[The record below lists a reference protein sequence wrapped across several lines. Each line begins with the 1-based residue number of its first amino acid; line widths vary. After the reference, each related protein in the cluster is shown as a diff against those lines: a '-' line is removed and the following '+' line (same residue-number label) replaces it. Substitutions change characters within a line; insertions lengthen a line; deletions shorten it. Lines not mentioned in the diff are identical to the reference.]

1 MRGQA
6 IRALIR
12 KQIIE
17 IKSSTQLRALT
28 LIAPL
33 LQMTLF
39 GFAANLDVAT
49 VSTAIVDMDRS
60 ARSRELVARFE
71 STGMFDVRQWLDRY
85 EDADRVLL
93 DGSSRLVIVIPPGFS
108 RRIAARQPAP
118 LQALIDGS
126 DGYVAGIAG
135 AYAGAVVADYSRDVL
150 LETQRVTPAGRVP
163 APQVEPRTRV
173 WYNPDLKTRRF
184 FIPGIFGLLLMI
196 TTVIASS
203 TSIVK
208 ERENGTLEQLVVSPV
223 RPYQIIIG
231 KLAPF
236 AVTATVTMLNLLLLA
251 WLVFG
256 ISMRG
261 NFLLFL
267 LLTIVFEIV
276 ILGLGLFISTIS
288 RTQQQASFT
297 TTFFVLPPFL
307 FLSGFSFPIE
317 NMPGWIQMLT
327 YAIPLRYYLDVIRG
341 IFMTGAGLAELWPS
355 LVAMLAIG
363 AVIFGASILRFRK
376 SLE

>member
-1 MRGQA
+1 MQA

-12 KQIIE
+12 KQFLE
-17 IKSSTQLRALT
+17 IRASPQLRALT

-33 LQMTLF
+33 VQILLF
-39 GFAANLDVAT
+39 GYAASLDVAT
-49 VSTAIVDMDRS
+49 VPMAIVDLDRS
-60 ARSRELVARFE
+60 AESRELAARFGA
-71 STGMFDVRQWLDRY
+71 TGIFEIREQLDRY
-85 EDADRVLL
+85 LDADRVLL
-93 DGSSRLVIVIPPGFS
+93 EGSSKLVIVIPHGFGRNILA
-108 RRIAARQPAP
+108 RRSAP
-118 LQALIDGS
+118 LQALVDGS
-126 DGYVAGIAG
+126 DGYTAGIATG
-135 AYAGAVVADYSRDVL
+135 YAGGVVAAYSRDVL
-150 LETQRVTPAGRVP
+150 LDLQRLMPPGR
-163 APQVEPRTRV
+163 APVASVEARTRI
-173 WYNPDLKTRRF
+173 WYNPDLKSRRYF
-184 FIPGIFGLLLMI
+184 VPSILGLLILM

-208 ERENGTLEQLVVSPV
+208 EREDGTLEQLVVSPV
-223 RPYQIIIG
+223 RPWQIIVG

-236 AVTATVTMLNLLLLA
+236 AVTATITMFNLLLLA

-261 NFLLFL
+261 SLLLFVAM
-267 LLTIVFEIV
+267 TIVFEIV

-317 NMPGWIQMLT
+317 NMPGWIQTLT

-341 IFMTGAGLAELWPS
+341 IFITGVGIDELWPD
-355 LVAMLAIG
+355 LAALLGFGIL
-363 AVIFGASILRFRK
+363 IFTASVLRFRK
-376 SLE
+376 NME

>member
-1 MRGQA
+1 MQA
-6 IRALIR
+6 IRAMIR
-12 KQIIE
+12 KQFLE
-17 IKSSTQLRALT
+17 IRSSAQLRALT
-28 LIAPL
+28 LIAPV
-33 LQMTLF
+33 LQMMLF

-49 VSTAIVDMDRS
+49 VATAIVDLDHS
-60 ARSRELVARFE
+60 VESRELSSRFV
-71 STGMFDVRQWLDRY
+71 STGIFDVRRWPERYADVDRL
-85 EDADRVLL
+85 LL
-93 DGSSRLVIVIPPGFS
+93 DGTAKLVVVIPRGFGRHIA
-108 RRIAARQPAP
+108 RREAAP

-126 DGYVAGIAG
+126 DGYMAGIAG
-135 AYAGAVVADYSRDVL
+135 SYAGGVVAGYSRDL
-150 LETQRVTPAGRVP
+150 LLDVQRVTGAGRIAVP
-163 APQVEPRTRV
+163 SVATRTRI
-173 WYNPDLKTRRF
+173 WYNPDLKTRRY
-184 FIPGIFGLLLMI
+184 FIPGIFGLLLLI

-208 ERENGTLEQLVVSPV
+208 EREDGTLEQLVVSPV
-223 RPYQIIIG
+223 RAHQIIIG

-236 AVTATVTMLNLLLLA
+236 AVTATITMLNLLLVA

-256 ISMRG
+256 VTMRG
-261 NFLLFL
+261 NIILFIA
-267 LLTIVFEIV
+267 LTIVFEIV

-317 NMPGWIQMLT
+317 NMPGWIQPLT
-327 YAIPLRYYLDVIRG
+327 YLVPLRYYLEVVRG
-341 IFMTGAGLAELWPS
+341 IFLTGSGLDDLWTS

-363 AVIFGASILRFRK
+363 AVIFGASFLRFRK

>member
-1 MRGQA
+1 MAA

-17 IKSSTQLRALT
+17 IRSSAQLRALT

-49 VSTAIVDMDRS
+49 VRTAVVDMDRS
-60 ARSRELVARFE
+60 AQSRALVARFE
-71 STGMFDVRQWLDRY
+71 STGMFEVGEQLEKY
-85 EDADRVLL
+85 SDADRVLL
-93 DGSSRLVIVIPPGFS
+93 AGESKLVLVIPRGFE
-108 RRIAARQPAP
+108 RKILTHRPAQ

-150 LETQRVTPAGRVP
+150 LDMQRVTPAGRVM
-163 APQVEPRTRV
+163 APSVEPQTRV
-173 WYNPDLKTRRF
+173 WYNPDLKTRRY

-236 AVTATVTMLNLLLLA
+236 AVTATLTMLNLLVLA
-251 WLVFG
+251 RLVFG

-261 NFLLFL
+261 NFFLFL
-267 LLTIVFEIV
+267 ALTIVFEIV
-276 ILGLGLFISTIS
+276 VLGLGLFISTIS

-317 NMPGWIQMLT
+317 NMPDWIQMLT

-341 IFMTGAGLAELWPS
+341 IFMTGAGFAELWPS

-363 AVIFGASILRFRK
+363 VVIFGASILRFRK

>member
-1 MRGQA
+1 
-6 IRALIR
+6 
-12 KQIIE
+12 
-17 IKSSTQLRALT
+17 
-28 LIAPL
+28 
-33 LQMTLF
+33 
-39 GFAANLDVAT
+39 
-49 VSTAIVDMDRS
+49 
-60 ARSRELVARFE
+60 
-71 STGMFDVRQWLDRY
+71 VRQWLDRY
-85 EDADRVLL
+85 DDADRVLL

-261 NFLLFL
+261 NVLLFL

-317 NMPGWIQMLT
+317 NMPGWIQVLT

>member
-1 MRGQA
+1 MQA

-12 KQIIE
+12 KQILE
-17 IKSSTQLRALT
+17 IRASTQLRVLT
-28 LIAPL
+28 LVAPL
-33 LQMTLF
+33 LQMVFF

-49 VSTAIVDMDRS
+49 VRTAVIDLDRT
-60 ARSRELVARFE
+60 AESRALVSRFS
-71 STGMFDVRQWLDRY
+71 STGLFDVREWGVEY
-85 EDADRVLL
+85 AEADRILL
-93 DGSSRLVIVIPPGFS
+93 DGRGKLVLVIPRGFG
-108 RRIAARQPAP
+108 RRIAAHEPAP

-126 DGYVAGIAG
+126 DGYVAGLAG

-150 LETQRVTPAGRVP
+150 LDMQRLSPQGRVALP
-163 APQVEPRTRV
+163 SVEAHTRV

-184 FIPGIFGLLLMI
+184 FVPGIFGLLLML

-267 LLTIVFEIV
+267 LLTIVFELV
-276 ILGLGLFISTIS
+276 ILGLGLFISTVS

-317 NMPGWIQMLT
+317 NMPEWIQTLT

-341 IFMTGAGLAELWPS
+341 IFLTGAGFAELWPS

-363 AVIFGASILRFRK
+363 VVIFGASILRFRK

>member
-85 EDADRVLL
+85 DDADRVLL

-261 NFLLFL
+261 NVLLFL

-317 NMPGWIQMLT
+317 NMPGWIQVLT

>member
-85 EDADRVLL
+85 DDADRVLL
-93 DGSSRLVIVIPPGFS
+93 DGSSRLVIVIPRGFS